1 VSTSSP
7 RSGSRKKGVA
17 KTAPLPATPEVEQ
30 PAAQESQACK
40 VPFALVLDENRID
53 PDALKVVRR
62 LVRHGFESYLVGGGI
77 RDLLLGIRP
86 KDFDI
91 ATKARPEQVRALFRN
106 SRIIGR
112 RFRLVHVL
120 FSERKVIEVATFRR
134 NPHTLEDA
142 MAGDDLLIKSDNAF
156 GEAPEDAERRDLT
169 INALFY
175 DVDHRKVIDFVGGIP
190 DIQNRVVRTIG
201 DPEVRFRE
209 DPVRMIRAL
218 KFAARLDLGIA
229 PDVYDAVVL
238 CRDSIASTARPRL
251 LEELL
256 KVLRSGASRRALW
269 LAWETGLLHVLLP
282 ELASLLDDDTSEG
295 SAGTRVWRALGEV
308 DRRTRA
314 QGAPLSDIV
323 LMTTVLMEPILEGMA
338 DTRNRVGAA
347 YEVVEPVIDRLSL
360 PRRIADEM
368 CRIVAILP
376 KVTAGRAG
384 RHARSELYGLAT
396 EVASIIGAE

>member
-1 VSTSSP
+1 MPT
-7 RSGSRKKGVA
+7 
-17 KTAPLPATPEVEQ
+17 TPEPDA
-30 PAAQESQACK
+30 PAAQDSGQGRA
-40 VPFALVLDENRID
+40 PFSLVLDETRID
-53 PDALKVVRR
+53 ADALKVVRR

-120 FSERKVIEVATFRR
+120 FSDRKVIEVATFRR
-134 NPHTLEDA
+134 NPHALDDA
-142 MAGDDLLIKSDNAF
+142 MAGDDLLIRSDNAF
-156 GEAPEDAERRDLT
+156 GEAPEDAVRRDLT

-175 DVDHRKVIDFVGGIP
+175 DVDRRKVIDFVGGIP
-190 DIQNRVVRTIG
+190 DIEHRVVRTIG

-209 DPVRMIRAL
+209 DPVRMIRAI

-238 CRDSIASTARPRL
+238 CRDCIASTAKPRL

-256 KVLRSGASRRALW
+256 KVLRSGACRRAIW

-282 ELASLLDDDTSEG
+282 ELASLLDDDTSEE
-295 SAGTRVWRALGEV
+295 SAATRVWRALGQV
-308 DRRTRA
+308 DRRTRER
-314 QGAPLSDIV
+314 GAPLSDIV
-323 LMTTVLMEPILEGMA
+323 LMTTLMLEPIVEGMA
-338 DTRNRVGAA
+338 PTRNRVGAA
-347 YEVVEPVIDRLSL
+347 YEVVEPVIDRLAL

-376 KVTAGRAG
+376 KVAAGRAG
-384 RHARSELYGLAT
+384 RAARGELYGLAT
-396 EVASIIGAE
+396 EVAAIAGMTTQ